1 MCSDTLQ
8 IPRLHLCV
16 VSGVCGGGQAGGR
29 AGEAGRGPVRP
40 RVPGCLVPAP
50 IFSAGCLTPING
62 AITSAK
68 WDLACCGVCMFGW
81 LLELDRQDHRSIQ
94 HTATTLHACSSTT
107 HRAPASPAS
116 SSCRHVSLD
125 GGSNRIA
132 SGVFRAS
139 WTASYLLT

>member
-1 MCSDTLQ
+1 LSIPARTLGAINVLSVVPLRGKIANKNMTIYYSIPPMGYVATIPSHPHPWTMCSDTLQ

-81 LLELDRQDHRSIQ
+81 LLELDR
-94 HTATTLHACSSTT
+94 
-107 HRAPASPAS
+107 
-116 SSCRHVSLD
+116 
-125 GGSNRIA
+125 
-132 SGVFRAS
+132 
-139 WTASYLLT
+139 